1 MESLQAGHKIK
12 NIGLSRVATGV
23 IFFGGLDDQIDNG
36 RETAAAATTFFHG
49 VIHFRRNDQ
58 LPTVLVEEFVDNV
71 PDIVISDV
79 IAAANQHD
87 GLPV

>member
-1 MESLQAGHKIK
+1 MELLQAGHKIK
-12 NIGLSRVATGV
+12 NIGLSRVATGM
-23 IFFGGLDDQIDNG
+23 IFFSRFDDQVDNG
-36 RETAAAATTFFHG
+36 RETAAAAAAFFHG
-49 VIHFRRNDQ
+49 VIHFCRDDE
-58 LPTVLVEEFVDNV
+58 LPTVLVEELVNDV